1 MKAYV
6 KLMLVVIM
14 SAVFPIQAEN
24 KTENSDLPPFAMVV
38 EALSNNPEVQAAQS
52 GIKVGE
58 AKQTGLEAGPYEP
71 NVRLGAGQRNID
83 GRGDFG
89 EWDISLERAF
99 RLPGKARLDEQLG
112 AQGVTQAKA
121 AYADTLHEA
130 KRELLRLWF
139 NWMRARTEVRQS
151 LTQVDTLK
159 EQLRIV
165 DRRVQGGDAPRMEA
179 SLAGAALAQAEY
191 SLQQAVL
198 REQKAAIDVTQR
210 FTGISLPAEPA
221 LIVPAPIMQTLD
233 NWRERIL
240 TNNDELALARAQSRW
255 AQLQAAR
262 ADKNKQ
268 PDPTLGVRYASETGG
283 NEQIAGL
290 YVSIPISGKARTANT
305 REAIA
310 QAEVANHE
318 EAKVLR
324 RLNAD
329 IASAYASAQ
338 SSYRSQESARSAA
351 DFTEKNAE
359 LIARAYSLGEAD
371 LSNVLIARRQA
382 AEARLA
388 ASLAQLDANE
398 ARYRLSV
405 DAHELWPFEG
415 DPYLR

>member
-1 MKAYV
+1 MKTSA
-6 KLMLVVIM
+6 KLLLLLTM
-14 SAVFPIQAEN
+14 SAVFEVHAES
-24 KTENSDLPPFAMVV
+24 EMDYPDLPPFERVA
-38 EALSNNPEVQAAQS
+38 EALTNNPDAQAARAN
-52 GIKVGE
+52 IEVGK
-58 AKQTGLEAGPYEP
+58 ARQAGLEAGPYEP

-83 GRGDFG
+83 GRGNFN
-89 EWDISLERAF
+89 EWDIGLERTF
-99 RLPGKARLDEQLG
+99 RLPGKARLDQKLG
-112 AQGVTQAKA
+112 VQGVSQAEV

-139 NWMRARTEVRQS
+139 TWMRARTEVRQS
-151 LTQVDTLK
+151 QTQVDTLK

-165 DRRVQGGDAPRMEA
+165 DRRVQGGDAPRLEA

-210 FTGISLPAEPA
+210 FTGIPLPAEPA
-221 LIVPAPIMQTLD
+221 LVVPAPVKQTLD
-233 NWRERIL
+233 EWRERIL
-240 TNNDELALARAQSRW
+240 TNNDELALARAQSRR
-255 AQLQAAR
+255 AQLQASRTA
-262 ADKNKQ
+262 KNQQ
-268 PDPTLGVRYASETGG
+268 PDPTLGVRYSSETEGD
-283 NEQIAGL
+283 EQIAGVYL
-290 YVSIPISGKARTANT
+290 SVPIPGRARAANT

-310 QAEVANHE
+310 EVEVANYE
-318 EAKVLR
+318 EAQVLR

-329 IASAYASAQ
+329 IASVYASAQ

-351 DFTEKNAE
+351 EFTEKNAE

-382 AEARLA
+382 TEARLA

-415 DPYLR
+415 DPY

>member
-1 MKAYV
+1 MKTYV
-6 KLMLVVIM
+6 KLVLVVSM
-14 SAVFPIQAEN
+14 SVVFPAQAEN
-24 KTENSDLPPFAMVV
+24 TLENSDLPPLATVV
-38 EALSNNPEVQAAQS
+38 EALTNNPDAQAARA
-52 GIKVGE
+52 GIDVGK
-58 AKQTGLEAGPYEP
+58 ARQLGLEAGPYEP

-99 RLPGKARLDEQLG
+99 RLPGKAKLDQELG
-112 AQGVTQAKA
+112 EQGVSQAEL
-121 AYADTLHEA
+121 AYGDSLHEA

-139 NWMRARTEVRQS
+139 AWVRAYNEVQQAQ
-151 LTQVDTLK
+151 TQVETLK

-165 DRRVQGGDAPRMEA
+165 ERRVQGGDAPRLEA
-179 SLAGAALAQAEY
+179 SLAGAALAQVEY
-191 SLQQAVL
+191 ALQQGEL
-198 REQKAAIDVTQR
+198 REQKAAIDLTQR
-210 FTGISLPAEPA
+210 FTGIQLPAAPT
-221 LIVPAPIMQTLD
+221 LINPVPITQTLD
-233 NWRERIL
+233 EWRERIL
-240 TNNDELALARAQSRW
+240 ASNDELSLARAQSRR

-262 ADKNKQ
+262 ADKNRQ

-283 NEQIAGL
+283 DEQIAGV
-290 YVSIPISGKARTANT
+290 YISIPLTGKARAAAG
-305 REAIA
+305 REATAEAEIA
-310 QAEVANHE
+310 NFN

-329 IASAYASAQ
+329 IASVYASAQ
-338 SSYRSQESARSAA
+338 SSYRSQQSARSAA

-398 ARYRLSV
+398 ARYRLLV
-405 DAHELWPFEG
+405 DAHELWPVPG
-415 DPYLR
+415 DPH